1 MRSPRPCVPVL
12 RQPLPSAKPIP
23 KPPLRGRRLQ
33 LRPPIRKMFRQCVRL
48 SPLCARRRL
57 QLTSRHRPPSV
68 RRSLRPANRLNPR
81 CANRL
86 HRLASRHRL
95 QSGRRHLRL
104 ASRLNLQRAKHLV
117 SRLRRRALRPS
128 RDTRLHRRRTRRLH
142 QSPHP
147 SLSQNLN
154 QRRKRRRNLKT
165 SSRNSYRPAVARE
178 RGRPVVTFV
187 WWTAGGSNPRPR
199 HCERRA
205 LPTELAA
212 HADVRQLQFTMA
224 SSDSEASTV
233 LSAAFHGVVH
243 LQ

>member
-1 MRSPRPCVPVL
+1 MRSPRPCAPVL

-23 KPPLRGRRLQ
+23 KPQHRGRRLQ
-33 LRPPIRKMFRQCVRL
+33 LRPLIRKMFRRCVRL

-81 CANRL
+81 CAKRL

-95 QSGRRHLRL
+95 QSGRRRLQL

-117 SRLRRRALRPS
+117 SRLRPRALKGS
-128 RDTRLHRRRTRRLH
+128 RDTRPHRRRKRRLR

-147 SLSQNLN
+147 SLSQSLN

-165 SSRNSYRPAVARE
+165 SSRDSYRPAVRE
-178 RGRPVVTFV
+178 RGRPAVRFF

-224 SSDSEASTV
+224 SSDSEAATV